1 MSEEIKAKIR
11 LIILYGLVVF
21 LFQKSKTSITI
32 KYSLGIEDSVRLDI
46 DRYDSIGYE
55 TMEIAVEYE
64 KMRFSIAIHGGFL
77 GRFLRFLKPAAK
89 SKLDTIGLNKL
100 ISNTTKARLPKS
112 RVALIIFLTRLHYSE
127 GNINIAALPRHI
139 NINGVNILIRE
150 NKFLF
155 DGVMITSTE
164 FMESDKLPLEK
175 RIVIEPVLKAI
186 KADKLIY
193 NIYKNMP
200 RTTEEMRSYESN
212 KF

>member
-11 LIILYGLVVF
+11 LIILYGLVIF
-21 LFQKSKTSITI
+21 LFQKSKTSVTI
-32 KYSLGIEDSVRLDI
+32 KYSIGIEDSVQLYIARHGA
-46 DRYDSIGYE
+46 GYE
-55 TMEIAVEYE
+55 TMEISVEYE
-64 KMRFSIAIHGGFL
+64 KMIFSRTVHGGFL
-77 GRFLRFLKPAAK
+77 DRFLKPVSK

-100 ISNTTKARLPKS
+100 ISSITKARLPKS

-150 NKFLF
+150 NKFFF
-155 DGVMITSTE
+155 DGIMITSTE

-175 RIVIEPVLKAI
+175 RVVIDPVLNAI
-186 KADKLIY
+186 KADKLLY
-193 NIYKNMP
+193 NIYQHMP
-200 RTTEEMRSYESN
+200 RRTEEMRSYEYR

>member
-11 LIILYGLVVF
+11 LIILYGLVIF
-21 LFQKSKTSITI
+21 LFQKLKTSITI
-32 KYSLGIEDSVRLDI
+32 KYSLGIEDSVRMDI
-46 DRYDSIGYE
+46 DRYSSGYE

-64 KMRFSIAIHGGFL
+64 KMSFSRKVHGCL
-77 GRFLRFLKPAAK
+77 LDRFLKPTSK

-100 ISNTTKARLPKS
+100 ISSITKARLPKS

-150 NKFLF
+150 NKFFF
-155 DGVMITSTE
+155 DGIMITSTE
-164 FMESDKLPLEK
+164 FMDTDKLPLEK
-175 RIVIEPVLKAI
+175 RIVIEPVLKAV
-186 KADKLIY
+186 KADKLMYGIY
-193 NIYKNMP
+193 QHMP
-200 RTTEEMRSYESN
+200 RRTEEMRSYESK

>member
-11 LIILYGLVVF
+11 LIILFGLVVF
-21 LFQKSKTSITI
+21 LFQKLKTGIVIKSI
-32 KYSLGIEDSVRLDI
+32 LGIEDSVRIDI
-46 DRYDSIGYE
+46 DRHSSGYE

-64 KMRFSIAIHGGFL
+64 KMSFSRKVHGGL
-77 GRFLRFLKPAAK
+77 LDRNLRFLKPAFK

-100 ISNTTKARLPKS
+100 ISSITKARLPKS

-139 NINGVNILIRE
+139 NIKGVNILIRE
-150 NKFLF
+150 NKFYF
-155 DGVMITSTE
+155 DGIMITSTE

-175 RIVIEPVLKAI
+175 RIVIEPVLNAI
-186 KADKLIY
+186 KDDKLMYGIY
-193 NIYKNMP
+193 QHMP
-200 RTTEEMRSYESN
+200 RRTEEMRSYESR